1 MESIDTIL
9 ETLKGMHDSDR
20 QWTIARKV
28 ALNEAYFNVGLID
41 VIETKAV
48 QGSRSDR
55 NKLIMKLQTA
65 SRGAFDIY
73 NIDKGLFGK
82 LLHRAKGMIG
92 GAAKDESQR
101 FTGWT
106 ETELHHDVVTKID
119 ILKAII
125 GAGLSNESKLRI
137 DQRVN
142 NIKHATMA
150 LIDRIGA

>member
-1 MESIDTIL
+1 MAGWRCRTCRTPHCGSACWRTARSCIRQHGASDPLRPRPTMESIDTIL

-20 QWTIARKV
+20 LWTIARKV

-82 LLHRAKGMIG
+82 LIHRARNMI
-92 GAAKDESQR
+92 
-101 FTGWT
+101 
-106 ETELHHDVVTKID
+106 
-119 ILKAII
+119 
-125 GAGLSNESKLRI
+125 
-137 DQRVN
+137 
-142 NIKHATMA
+142 
-150 LIDRIGA
+150 